1 MYANE
6 NYEIFDVIPLIK
18 QKILA
23 YIESANNLLNDALIH
38 EKESQDSII
47 MNNQLK
53 KCLKETYTAVHKNKN
68 KKK

>member
-38 EKESQDSII
+38 EKES
-47 MNNQLK
+47 
-53 KCLKETYTAVHKNKN
+53 
-68 KKK
+68 